1 MQLLR
6 TCLIATLLAGVSM
19 PVIAGSRQASL
30 DHWLENEMVPFV
42 RQELTTHPRFK
53 GESLRFVVLENGN
66 PQAMSNSLA
75 LRIRDRLRDAAAE
88 VAGVRIA
95 WQPDNPHHL
104 RSAGP
109 GGVDC
114 TKGEVH
120 YLIGIETILTD
131 ARVLAIEVRAMDVE
145 DRTVV
150 AGFSRSW
157 QGSLSSS
164 QYREFRHS
172 ETDLTFRGER
182 EVPYEDS
189 QTDLLAAHLAHD
201 LGCSLLRQ
209 TEAEYVITTSGAAAQ
224 PDPVN
229 GMVELVSNNLA
240 QYSTLQ
246 FTAVDVGANAVIEG
260 KAHHIDADLYQYW
273 ITVHAT
279 DPDSALTAMS
289 ASAYVRLPEQF
300 AIAEEYAGPPAP
312 ALQSVADF
320 LTSLKIVELRNR
332 RSCPVAGIGNSASGY
347 GNPYG
352 AADAECFALQVQT
365 TNDAVVFF
373 LNHQLNNGLVR
384 LSDSTCQQRTNARI
398 VRTGQHLQFAL
409 PPESL
414 PTSAWSS
421 GADWELQPDLD
432 TYYALAA
439 NDTKA
444 ARALSQH
451 IEDLPKRC
459 TGSVRPGLEG
469 YALQRWL
476 TELETIID
484 HWGPAIDWQT
494 IRVKNIY

>member
-1 MQLLR
+1 MKLLQA
-6 TCLIATLLAGVSM
+6 CLLLALLAGVNPTVM
-19 PVIAGSRQASL
+19 AASRHASL
-30 DHWLENEMVPFV
+30 DHWLANDVLPFI
-42 RQELTTHPRFK
+42 RRELTTHPRFK

-75 LRIRDRLRDAAAE
+75 LGIRDHLRDAAAE

-104 RSAGP
+104 RGAGP

-114 TKGEVH
+114 TRGEVH
-120 YLIGIETILTD
+120 YLIGVETILVD
-131 ARVLAIEVRAMDVE
+131 ARVVTIEVRALDVE
-145 DRTVV
+145 DGTVV
-150 AGFSRSW
+150 AGFGKSW
-157 QGSLSSS
+157 QGPLSSS
-164 QYREFRHS
+164 QYREFRRS

-209 TEAEYVITTSGAAAQ
+209 TGAEYVITASGITAQ
-224 PDPVN
+224 PDPV
-229 GMVELVSNNLA
+229 GSMVELVSNNLA
-240 QYSTLQ
+240 QYSSLQ
-246 FTAVDVGANAVIEG
+246 FTAAGSGANAVIEG
-260 KAHHIDADLYQYW
+260 KAHRIDADLYQYW
-273 ITVHAT
+273 VTVHAT
-279 DPDSALTAMS
+279 DPDSTLTAMS

-312 ALQSVADF
+312 GLQSSAEF

-332 RSCPVAGIGNSASGY
+332 RSCPTTGIGNSASGY
-347 GNPYG
+347 GKPFG
-352 AADAECFALQVQT
+352 ATDADCFALQVRT
-365 TNDAVVFF
+365 TSDAVVFF

-384 LSDSTCQQRTNARI
+384 LSDNSCQQRANARI
-398 VRTGQHLQFAL
+398 ARSGQHLQFAL
-409 PPESL
+409 PPDSL
-414 PTSAWSS
+414 PTSAWSA

-459 TGSVRPGLEG
+459 TASVRSGLE
-469 YALQRWL
+469 
-476 TELETIID
+476 
-484 HWGPAIDWQT
+484 
-494 IRVKNIY
+494 